1 MLTRWIH
8 SGSSKTV
15 FQPSLMDIVQKGPV
29 VTDTQWF
36 SEGWAWEK
44 SWSYHGQ
51 LTWRDCLHFPC
62 YFFLM
67 ILNQECFQNEEKGE
81 RKILLSIKYFSR
93 FCITLAMCKE
103 LACKA
108 DEVKE
113 KAAHPWTT
121 INSMW
126 SVGLNLKPYSG
137 PVKTWQARLK
147 LSSKHIM
154 LNKVIKNYT
163 FECQRKAIPWNMGKR
178 NLWCTVAVWCRSGG
192 SFWPRLK
199 IQKPRSD
206 WIWALSSMKST
217 LHVTLSVSLK
227 SE

>member
-15 FQPSLMDIVQKGPV
+15 FQPSLMDIVQKGPE

-44 SWSYHGQ
+44 SWSYHGR

-121 INSMW
+121 LNSVW

-163 FECQRKAIPWNMGKR
+163 SWITVRVQFSHVQLRKVKVFYMPFHMRLTLQKIPRK
-178 NLWCTVAVWCRSGG
+178 
-192 SFWPRLK
+192 
-199 IQKPRSD
+199 
-206 WIWALSSMKST
+206 
-217 LHVTLSVSLK
+217 
-227 SE
+227 